1 MSQYY
6 FSLFARKCFGY
17 RHPGRISRG
26 YIKPGQFRS
35 ALPSREATASR
46 EKRSSGRNS
55 GGSAKSNTLK
65 MKYADVALAAR
76 HKLINLFSCTS
87 VLAVVG
93 AMVLGMPGYAVAAL
107 EFFSIKDNAVVMY
120 DAPSLKADKLYVA
133 SRNLPVEAV
142 VKVEGWVKVRDSGGT
157 LAWVEEKE
165 LSDKRYVIVTAPQAE
180 A

>member
-1 MSQYY
+1 
-6 FSLFARKCFGY
+6 
-17 RHPGRISRG
+17 
-26 YIKPGQFRS
+26 
-35 ALPSREATASR
+35 
-46 EKRSSGRNS
+46 
-55 GGSAKSNTLK
+55 

-76 HKLINLFSCTS
+76 HKLINLFSCTP

-180 A
+180 AHQAANVNSPLVFQAQQNVVMELLEPAAQGWVKVRHRDGQIGYIRTTQVWGS

>member
-1 MSQYY
+1 
-6 FSLFARKCFGY
+6 
-17 RHPGRISRG
+17 
-26 YIKPGQFRS
+26 
-35 ALPSREATASR
+35 
-46 EKRSSGRNS
+46 
-55 GGSAKSNTLK
+55 
-65 MKYADVALAAR
+65 MKYAQVALAAR
-76 HKLINLFSCTS
+76 HKLIDLLSRIG
-87 VLAVVG
+87 VLAAVG

-165 LSDKRYVIVTAPQAE
+165 LSDKRYVIVMAPQAE
-180 A
+180 VYQAANVNSPLVFQAQQNVVMELLEPAANGWVKVRHRDGQTGFIRTNQVWGS